1 MFHEAAVFFPAAAS
15 IRIECSFDFAGKGP
29 CLHMGLFLDLILI
42 VLAFLLVWSAARR
55 GFTTIF
61 IRTVGN
67 IVVFVAAVLLSW
79 SAASWLFDAGLRGM
93 LVDRVQVQLSSLST
107 GELEE
112 IVQQAVAGLP
122 GFLSSLI
129 EGFGYSVQDLAPQLQ
144 DTITSQSAA
153 AAATIVD
160 SIVAPVVILMLRGI
174 LLLVFLMLGWF
185 LIRLLSRTANLV
197 VNIPIVR
204 GVNRFLGGVMGLF
217 NAAIMALCVTAL
229 AWFVI
234 TLWGDTVPFLN
245 TQTIESSYLFR
256 FVLDHN
262 ILLQFTEGLFAAV

>member
-1 MFHEAAVFFPAAAS
+1 ME
-15 IRIECSFDFAGKGP
+15 
-29 CLHMGLFLDLILI
+29 
-42 VLAFLLVWSAARR
+42 
-55 GFTTIF
+55 
-61 IRTVGN
+61 
-67 IVVFVAAVLLSW
+67 
-79 SAASWLFDAGLRGM
+79 
-93 LVDRVQVQLSSLST
+93 
-107 GELEE
+107 
-112 IVQQAVAGLP
+112 
-122 GFLSSLI
+122 
-129 EGFGYSVQDLAPQLQ
+129 YSVSSQEELAQMQAEL
-144 DTITSQSAA
+144 DEAVNEA
-153 AAATIVD
+153 LATL
-160 SIVAPVVILMLRGI
+160 P
-174 LLLVFLMLGWF
+174 
-185 LIRLLSRTANLV
+185 RLLSRTANLV

>member
-1 MFHEAAVFFPAAAS
+1 
-15 IRIECSFDFAGKGP
+15 
-29 CLHMGLFLDLILI
+29 MGLFLDLILI
-42 VLAFLLVWSAARR
+42 VLAILLVWSAARR

-122 GFLSSLI
+122 DFLSSLI